1 MIDCQTQDTSNQGKE
16 YAQRRCEWGVEVIN
30 PIQKN
35 SGKTSM
41 VELTILVKKN
51 WARTLALALSRWDQV
66 TF

>member
-1 MIDCQTQDTSNQGKE
+1 MIDCQTQDTSNQVKE

-51 WARTLALALSRWDQV
+51 
-66 TF
+66 